1 MTARTSP
8 GLAPRLLSC
17 AGAQI
22 NLEFTQQLPS
32 RLHEKFPR
40 SSGLLGP
47 EVSGTLS
54 DHGLDLL
61 KKLLTLDPKKRIS
74 AKDALSH
81 PWCVL
86 ARSLYA
92 SHV

>member
-1 MTARTSP
+1 MGWLTLRSP
-8 GLAPRLLSC
+8 KHGRLSC
-17 AGAQI
+17 TGAQI

-32 RLHEKFPR
+32 RLAEKFPR

-61 KKLLTLDPKKRIS
+61 RKLLTLDPQKRSS

-86 ARSLYA
+86 AWRSFVA
-92 SHV
+92 HV